1 MTKKNK
7 IKRLT
12 VCLISTAMCCVSA
25 AGTVDAAGVCADSS
39 TLSEETSFQA
49 SNTEKEET
57 AASLRIKVIDNG
69 DGTISFIIIPV
80 EDNDSSQTDNSEDA
94 NIYAKEILELV
105 NKERANAGL
114 SAVELDSKLCKAAQ
128 VRAEELGESYS
139 HTRPDGS
146 ECFSVLNDYNIS
158 CVYAG
163 ENIVIG
169 TSTSVEAM
177 KLWMNSKGHR
187 SNILRS
193 GWKKL
198 GVGYDSSTGGWVQ
211 IFTD

>member
-1 MTKKNK
+1 MTMKKR
-7 IKRLT
+7 IKMLAVYT
-12 VCLISTAMCCVSA
+12 AAAMCCVSA
-25 AGTVDAAGVCADSS
+25 AGTVNAAGARADNS
-39 TLSEETSFQA
+39 TLSERAPFQA
-49 SNTEKEET
+49 SKPEKKET

-69 DGTISFIIIPV
+69 DGTRSFIVIPV

-94 NIYAKEILELV
+94 DVYAKEILELV

-114 SAVELDSKLCKAAQ
+114 TAVELDSELCKAAQ

-146 ECFSVLNDYNIS
+146 ECFSVLKDYNIS

-169 TSTSVEAM
+169 TSTSAEAM
-177 KLWMNSKGHR
+177 KLWMDSQGHR

-193 GWKKL
+193 GWQRL